1 MSDSDGS
8 LTEPDWTE
16 PEITVPDSA
25 PPPWRA
31 RRARRTPVEPERGR
45 AVVLTAVVAA
55 VVVIGAIAAIVGTP
69 SSPPAPSAADGVA
82 VSPVGSYSSS
92 AFCAAGTGTSG
103 ATTTIYLTNATRVAV
118 AGVMTSVGAASGGSV
133 PTVHADVSV
142 PPLSTVAVNPGNG
155 LPAGSNATSF
165 VFAGGGVVASQAV
178 SGPNGW
184 STAPCASQVASQ
196 WSFAGGATTAGN
208 TLTLSLYNPTST
220 EAMVNVSFITDSDGY
235 VTPPQY
241 QGLVVPPGQLVEE
254 NVGDFV
260 QNAAAIATLVVAQAG
275 GVVSSEFQQWSS
287 GPTGG
292 VSLRLGSPELSTTWR
307 LAQTTALPQSVVD
320 LTLANPGQTPAT
332 ATLTFGLSSGSVV
345 PRRVVVPPVSVVVF
359 AASGTPGLPQQTPY
373 AVTVTSTVPIVVGR
387 SVQAP
392 PGTVPPA
399 FGSSSATT
407 ALAARWL
414 VPGPGIP
421 SAPGTPNAGVSSLAV
436 ANPGSTPARVVVS
449 LLGSGHPVAVFTVA
463 AGAVAVLGPGQV
475 GGLAALTVASTQPV
489 SVEEDSSP
497 SGAPGVVSST
507 GFPLDP

>member
-1 MSDSDGS
+1 
-8 LTEPDWTE
+8 
-16 PEITVPDSA
+16 
-25 PPPWRA
+25 
-31 RRARRTPVEPERGR
+31 
-45 AVVLTAVVAA
+45 VVLTVVVA
-55 VVVIGAIAAIVGTP
+55 VMVVIGAIAAIVGTP
-69 SSPPAPSAADGVA
+69 SGAPAPSPSDGLTVA
-82 VSPVGSYSSS
+82 PVGSYSSS

-103 ATTTIYLTNATRVAV
+103 AATTIYLTNSTRVAV
-118 AGVMTSVGAASGGSV
+118 AGVMTSVGAATGSSV

-142 PPLSTVAVNPGNG
+142 PPLATVAVNPANG

-184 STAPCASQVASQ
+184 STAPCASQVAPQ
-196 WSFAGGATTAGN
+196 WSFAGGATTSGN
-208 TLTLSLYNPTST
+208 TLTLSLYNPAST
-220 EAMVNVSFITDSDGY
+220 EAVVNVSFITDSDGY

-260 QNAAAIATLVVAQAG
+260 QNASTIATLVMAQAG

-320 LTLANPGQTPAT
+320 LSLANPGQASAT
-332 ATLTFGLSSGSVV
+332 VTLTFGLSSGSVV
-345 PRRVVVPPVSVVVF
+345 PRRVVLPPVSIVVF

-373 AVTVTSTVPIVVGR
+373 SVTVTSTVPIVAGR

-414 VPGPGIP
+414 VPAPGIP
-421 SAPGTPNAGVSSLAV
+421 SAPGTPNAGVASLAV
-436 ANPGSTPARVVVS
+436 ANPGSVPARVTVS
-449 LLGSGHPVAVFTVA
+449 LLGSPHPVAVFTVA
-463 AGAVAVLGPGQV
+463 ANGVAVLGPSQV
-475 GGLAALTVASTQPV
+475 GGLSALTVVSSRPV
-489 SVEEDSSP
+489 NVEEDDSP